1 MKNVLVHNGTS
12 QQLLS
17 NVDDDTNRIFVNG
30 TEIPSSSWVGSGVYS
45 QVIDGHTITIEQTS
59 SLDGNIMMQQIAAT
73 AYRLVKISP
82 LGIGNYLVWKNG
94 GALIWG

>member
-1 MKNVLVHNGTS
+1 MKNVLVHSGTS

-17 NVDDDTNRIFVNG
+17 NVDDGTNRIFIYG

-73 AYRLVKISP
+73 TYRLVKISP

>member
-1 MKNVLVHNGTS
+1 MKNTLIHNGIS
-12 QQLLS
+12 QQMLA
-17 NVDDDTNRIFVNG
+17 NNDDGTNRIFING
-30 TEIPSSSWVGSGVYS
+30 TEIPSNSWVGSGVYS

-73 AYRLVKISP
+73 AYRLVKISS

>member
-1 MKNVLVHNGTS
+1 MKNTLIHNGVS
-12 QQLLS
+12 QQMLA
-17 NVDDDTNRIFVNG
+17 NNDDGTNRIFING

>member
-17 NVDDDTNRIFVNG
+17 NVDDDTNRIFING
-30 TEIPSSSWVGSGVYS
+30 TEIHSSSWVGSGVYS

-59 SLDGNIMMQQIAAT
+59 SLDGNIMMQRIAAT